1 MKKYN
6 VGKIAA
12 ERIKKLF
19 ELAKK
24 EKNGRAKRYVQL
36 ARRIAEKT
44 RTRIPREIKRSF
56 CRKCNSL
63 FNSKNLRVRI
73 AKKEKKY
80 YSLKTNQL
88 CKKPLATFCKARITK

>member
-44 RTRIPREIKRSF
+44 RTRLPREIKRSF

-73 AKKEKKY
+73 AKKEKKVIY
-80 YSLKTNQL
+80 TCLNCGNVQRYPFVKEKLK
-88 CKKPLATFCKARITK
+88 KA